1 MTAPGTSAAGPV
13 ESALVPTGISTVLAP
28 VTLGALSCEEPPSL
42 PLLQALSTDVDAA
55 ATPVAMRKFLREKD
69 MLPALKWE

>member
-1 MTAPGTSAAGPV
+1 
-13 ESALVPTGISTVLAP
+13 LVPTGISVVLEP
-28 VTLGALSCEEPPSL
+28 LTLGASFCPEPPSL
-42 PLLQALSTDVDAA
+42 PLLQALSTEVDAA